1 MVGRS
6 PQFENFSLAQAE
18 SSPNSPFLT
27 CRKMKRDRL
36 EIQGDWT
43 VADAWSP
50 AGADP
55 AAARRCPAGT
65 ARPRSPRAAAGVSS
79 LVGSALQRQ
88 QRALRPGKKRGA
100 SGRKQTGSGGSG
112 MSWELVECPDPGPRR
127 LQRWLGRERSGHRVQ
142 SRAPWAWVGL
152 AEEKGSRHSSAR

>member
-6 PQFENFSLAQAE
+6 PQFENTSLAQAG

-27 CRKMKRDRL
+27 CQEMKRDRL

-55 AAARRCPAGT
+55 AAARRFPGGDP
-65 ARPRSPRAAAGVSS
+65 RPRSRRAAAGVSS

-88 QRALRPGKKRGA
+88 QRALRPEKKRGA
-100 SGRKQTGSGGSG
+100 SGRKRTGSGGMSG
-112 MSWELVECPDPGPRR
+112 PWSLQVAEVAWKRKVGAAGPVSRAMGSGRPGR
-127 LQRWLGRERSGHRVQ
+127 RER
-142 SRAPWAWVGL
+142 L
-152 AEEKGSRHSSAR
+152 AALKC